1 VAIEGGGSDGGGVDG
16 GGGGG
21 GGVGDECVAQ
31 HFQVKM
37 VRRNPVC
44 YLRK

>member
-1 VAIEGGGSDGGGVDG
+1 
-16 GGGGG
+16 
-21 GGVGDECVAQ
+21 VGDECVAQ

>member
-1 VAIEGGGSDGGGVDG
+1 LGVVVGG

-31 HFQVKM
+31 HFQVKKLH
-37 VRRNPVC
+37 RNPVR